1 MDREERKREEGK
13 EKEIYSFLK
22 KLLLSIIYTELELF
36 NYACGGR
43 QYGLCLCNFLSVI

>member
-1 MDREERKREEGK
+1 MDREGKKEEGK

-36 NYACGGR
+36 NHARGGR
-43 QYGLCLCNFLSVI
+43 